1 MDKKEPKQ
9 QKVKIEVYLKT
20 ANKLKGRMKV
30 GDTYA
35 DLIENLLK
43 E

>member
-1 MDKKEPKQ
+1 MDKKEQKQ

-20 ANKLKGRMKV
+20 ANKLKSKMKV